1 MSKVIDQIK
10 EDLKQAMRDK
20 NVITLSVLRML
31 TGAIRNKEISLREA
45 GAEVELSDEQ
55 VLETIKSE
63 VKKRNDAIGSYE
75 SGGRADLAAK
85 EKEEIKVLEKYLPP
99 QLSEEEIEKEVREL
113 IAGLGE
119 VGPSD
124 FGKVMGQAMA
134 KLKGRADGNKVTA
147 AVKKVLGE

>member
-1 MSKVIDQIK
+1 MSKVNDQIK
-10 EDLKQAMRDK
+10 EDLKQAMRGKDELA
-20 NVITLSVLRML
+20 LSVLRML
-31 TGAIRNKEISLREA
+31 VGAIRNKEISLRET

-55 VLETIKSE
+55 VQEDIKSE

-75 SGGRADLAAK
+75 SGGRADLAEK
-85 EKEEIKVLEKYLPP
+85 EKNEVKILEKYLPP

-124 FGKVMGQAMA
+124 FGKVMWQAMA
-134 KLKGRADGNKVTA
+134 KLKGRADGGKVTA
-147 AVKKVLGE
+147 AVKKVLG

>member
-1 MSKVIDQIK
+1 MSKVNDQIK
-10 EDLKQAMRDK
+10 EDLKQAMRGKDELA
-20 NVITLSVLRML
+20 LSVLRML
-31 TGAIRNKEISLREA
+31 VGAIRNKEISLRET

-55 VLETIKSE
+55 VQEVIKSE

-75 SGGRADLAAK
+75 SGGRADLAEK
-85 EKEEIKVLEKYLPP
+85 EKNEVKILEKYLPP

-134 KLKGRADGNKVTA
+134 KLKGRADGGKVTA
-147 AVKKVLGE
+147 AVKKVLG

>member
-1 MSKVIDQIK
+1 MSINDQIK
-10 EDLKQAMRDK
+10 ENLKQAMRDK
-20 NVITLSVLRML
+20 NEIKLSVLRML
-31 TGAIRNKEISLREA
+31 TGAIRNKEISLRET

-55 VLETIKSE
+55 VQDVIKSE
-63 VKKRNDAIGSYE
+63 VKKRNDAISSYE

-85 EKEEIKVLEKYLPP
+85 EKEEAGILEEYLPP

-119 VGPSD
+119 VGSSD

-147 AVKKVLGE
+147 AVKKCLNH

>member
-99 QLSEEEIEKEVREL
+99 QLSEEEIKKVEREL

-119 VGPSD
+119 V
-124 FGKVMGQAMA
+124 
-134 KLKGRADGNKVTA
+134 
-147 AVKKVLGE
+147 